1 MTATLSKVLMGV
13 SAAMVIAIFF
23 MWRANAALNEEVG
36 AARVSIAQATLTNNT
51 NLVTITNLTTEIN
64 QCVEQQAIDEV
75 ANQETLVALRVQIA
89 DLEARE
95 PLVRIIR
102 EEIFRDPSC
111 EVLGNL
117 DLGAAC
123 PALVDSLRE
132 RSHGLDPGG
141 NSGSEG
147 AGADT
152 DAG

>member
-1 MTATLSKVLMGV
+1 MLSKVLGGALLAMG
-13 SAAMVIAIFF
+13 IAIFF
-23 MWRANAALNEEVG
+23 MWRANAALNEDLG
-36 AARVSIAQATLTNNT
+36 AAKISIEQAELTNTT

-64 QCVEQQAIDEV
+64 QCVEQQAIDEA
-75 ANQETLVALRVQIA
+75 ANQDTRVALRVQIA

-132 RSHGLDPGG
+132 RSHGLDQGG
-141 NSGSEG
+141 EGGSEG
-147 AGADT
+147 AGAGA

>member
-1 MTATLSKVLMGV
+1 MLSKVLMGV
-13 SAAMVIAIFF
+13 TAAMVIAIFF
-23 MWRANAALNEEVG
+23 MWKANAALNEEVG
-36 AARVSIAQATLTNNT
+36 AARVSIQQAELTNTT
-51 NLVTITNLTTEIN
+51 NLVTITTLTTQIN
-64 QCVEQQAIDEV
+64 QCVDQQAIDEA
-75 ANQETLVALRVQIA
+75 ANQQTLVALRVQIA

-141 NSGSEG
+141 DSGSES

>member
-1 MTATLSKVLMGV
+1 MLSKVLMGV
-13 SAAMVIAIFF
+13 SAAMAIAIFF
-23 MWRANAALNEEVG
+23 MWKANAALNHDLG
-36 AARVSIAQATLTNNT
+36 AARISIEQAALTNTT

-64 QCVEQQAIDEV
+64 QCVDQQAIDEA

-132 RSHGLDPGG
+132 RSHGLDPDRDT
-141 NSGSEG
+141 GSEG
-147 AGADT
+147 AGAGA

>member
-1 MTATLSKVLMGV
+1 MLSKVLGGALLAMG
-13 SAAMVIAIFF
+13 IAIFF
-23 MWRANAALNEEVG
+23 MWRANAALNEDIG
-36 AARVSIAQATLTNNT
+36 AARISIEQAALTNTT

-64 QCVEQQAIDEV
+64 QCVEQQAIDEA

-132 RSHGLDPGG
+132 RSFGLDQGG
-141 NSGSEG
+141 DPGSEG
-147 AGADT
+147 AGAGA